1 MIDSVIHIHGL
12 PWWFWWLRICLQCG
26 RPRFHP
32 WGGKIPLRREWQ
44 ATPVFSLGEFQ
55 GQRSLV
61 GYSPSGCKELGT
73 TERLTLSL
81 LPSPSSVSHPST
93 QYIMLAPFFFFSQKG
108 MSRHGVKG
116 WEEGCHYRSAGWNTY
131 QLGQVCEYEPQA
143 HWICSLFHGSQLHP
157 QHLPTQTQPRLEWL
171 YTFLW
176 VDQPL
181 HITRLEKQLPNHL
194 SSP

>member
-1 MIDSVIHIHGL
+1 MKRMGFPGGLDSKESSCKVGDLGSVPGVWRSPGGGHGDPL
-12 PWWFWWLRICLQCG
+12 QYSCLEN
-26 RPRFHP
+26 PH
-32 WGGKIPLRREWQ
+32 
-44 ATPVFSLGEFQ
+44 

>member
-1 MIDSVIHIHGL
+1 MKRMGFPGGSDSKESSCKVGDLGSVPGVWRSPGGGHGDPL
-12 PWWFWWLRICLQCG
+12 QYSCLEN
-26 RPRFHP
+26 PH
-32 WGGKIPLRREWQ
+32 
-44 ATPVFSLGEFQ
+44 

>member
-1 MIDSVIHIHGL
+1 MKRMGFPGGSDSKESSCTVGDLGSVPGVWRSPGGGHGDPL
-12 PWWFWWLRICLQCG
+12 QYSCLEN
-26 RPRFHP
+26 PH
-32 WGGKIPLRREWQ
+32 
-44 ATPVFSLGEFQ
+44 